1 MLIGTRKYL
10 VQFIKASDGTRDE
23 PFIITPSEL
32 QEQIIKLDESIR
44 KDFYVLLLADT
55 TLDIKPQEFVSKF
68 PLFTL
73 QSWTNL
79 TFNNEDLTH
88 ES

>member
-1 MLIGTRKYL
+1 MLIANRKYL
-10 VQFIKASDGTRDE
+10 FQFIQAETGNRDD
-23 PFIITPSEL
+23 PFIMTPAEL
-32 QEQIIKLDESIR
+32 QENLIQFSPEHNEKY
-44 KDFYVLLLADT
+44 YVLVLADT

-79 TFNNEDLTH
+79 TFNIEENNH
-88 ES
+88 GS